1 MGDDGTLGVLSG
13 SDELMV
19 VNVVLLCVFDL
30 LISSIKM
37 RTLVEVRVKKWN

>member
-19 VNVVLLCVFDL
+19 VNVVLWCIIRFSDKLNKNENTGW
-30 LISSIKM
+30 SSS
-37 RTLVEVRVKKWN
+37 